1 VSKETEANGDAAIPT
16 VKSVPAPSK
25 EKSEHKVKARKRAS
39 DFLSDDEGEKAA
51 GKELPASTDL
61 PASAEDS
68 VTPAKKKSKKS
79 TLDSEPRKKAKLDAE
94 PDLKEKKPKAISKS
108 SLKET
113 AKPAPTSD
121 GEESADED
129 DDHTAALIK
138 GFESSDDEDNSG
150 DEGFEP
156 GQEVPSIPDSKQVK
170 RKLAKAKK
178 RAAEKV
184 EAEEPGVI
192 YIR

>member
-1 VSKETEANGDAAIPT
+1 
-16 VKSVPAPSK
+16 
-25 EKSEHKVKARKRAS
+25 VKARKRAS
-39 DFLSDDEGEKAA
+39 DFLSDDEGEKTT
-51 GKELPASTDL
+51 GKQPPASTDL

-79 TLDSEPRKKAKLDAE
+79 TVDSGPRKKAKLDAE
-94 PDLKEKKPKAISKS
+94 ADLQDKKAKTISKP
-108 SLKET
+108 SLKEA
-113 AKPAPTSD
+113 AKPAPASD
-121 GEESADED
+121 DEESAAEE
-129 DDHTAALIK
+129 DDHTAAFIK
-138 GFESSDDEDNSG
+138 GFESSDDEDPSG

-170 RKLAKAKK
+170 RKLQKAKK

-184 EAEEPGVI
+184 EPEEPGVV